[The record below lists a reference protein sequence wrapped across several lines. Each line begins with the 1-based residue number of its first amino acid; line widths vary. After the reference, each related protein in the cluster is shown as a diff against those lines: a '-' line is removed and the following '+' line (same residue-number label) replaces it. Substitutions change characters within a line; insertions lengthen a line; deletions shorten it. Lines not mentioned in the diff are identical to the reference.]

1 MHEKRLGRKEVF
13 HTQTKAPPP
22 LAPDTNNT
30 FPVASRV
37 LAGVTLGL
45 LLFAGAGGWAATT
58 QLQGAIIA
66 PGIIKVDRNLK
77 SIQHRDGG
85 IVSEIA
91 IKEGDFVSKGQIM
104 LRLDDAQTRAEL
116 SIVRTQLVEL
126 AARQARLVAERD
138 NLGEILFA
146 PEFAAI
152 LSEFPLVSS
161 GERRLFDGN
170 RRNRQNQKQQ
180 LQYGISQLEEE
191 QKGLTA
197 QHTAKTDELEL
208 VRIEHVKIKGLAD
221 KKLIDTSRKYFIDRE
236 LSKLTGENG
245 EVQANI
251 ARSRARMSE
260 IQVQIIAIDEAARTE
275 AQRELS
281 IIEPKISE
289 LTERRIAVED
299 RLSRTDIRAPLSGT
313 VNELFVHTIGG
324 VITPAE
330 KLVTLVPNDAALKI
344 QARLSPTD
352 IDQIFVGQDARMRF
366 SAFNQRAT
374 PELHGSIAYVSAA
387 TSTDPATGQIFYLAD
402 VAVPPAE
409 LARLGH
415 NRLLPGMPV
424 EVFVSTE
431 ERTAMSFFAKPLTD
445 QFNRAFREE

>member
-1 MHEKRLGRKEVF
+1 M
-13 HTQTKAPPP
+13 
-22 LAPDTNNT
+22 
-30 FPVASRV
+30 
-37 LAGVTLGL
+37 
-45 LLFAGAGGWAATT
+45 
-58 QLQGAIIA
+58 
-66 PGIIKVDRNLK
+66 
-77 SIQHRDGG
+77 
-85 IVSEIA
+85 
-91 IKEGDFVSKGQIM
+91 
-104 LRLDDAQTRAEL
+104 
-116 SIVRTQLVEL
+116 
-126 AARQARLVAERD
+126 
-138 NLGEILFA
+138 
-146 PEFAAI
+146 
-152 LSEFPLVSS
+152 
-161 GERRLFDGN
+161 
-170 RRNRQNQKQQ
+170 
-180 LQYGISQLEEE
+180 
-191 QKGLTA
+191 
-197 QHTAKTDELEL
+197 TAKTDELEL

>member
-1 MHEKRLGRKEVF
+1 MSRNQQRSQAALSPE
-13 HTQTKAPPP
+13 
-22 LAPDTNNT
+22 DNNT
-30 FPVASRV
+30 FPVTARV
-37 LAGVTLGL
+37 LAGMALGV

-58 QLQGAIIA
+58 QLRGAIIA
-66 PGIIKVDRNLK
+66 PGVIMVDRNLK

-91 IKEGDFVSKGQIM
+91 IKEGDVVTKGQIM

-116 SIVRTQLVEL
+116 SIVKAQLIEL
-126 AARQARLVAERD
+126 TARQARLIGERD
-138 NLGEILFA
+138 NE
-146 PEFAAI
+146 EAI
-152 LSEFPLVSS
+152 VFLPDFGTEFPAIAA

-170 RRNRQNQKQQ
+170 RKNRQNQKQQ

-191 QKGLTA
+191 LKGLVA
-197 QHTAKTDELEL
+197 QHDAKTGELEL
-208 VRIEHVKIKGLAD
+208 VKTEHTKIKGLAD

-236 LSKLTGENG
+236 LAKLTGESG
-245 EVQANI
+245 EIQANI

-281 IIEPKISE
+281 VVEPKLSE
-289 LTERRIAVED
+289 LRERRVAVED

-330 KLVTLVPNDAALKI
+330 KLLTLVPADAALKI
-344 QARLSPTD
+344 QARLAPTD
-352 IDQIFVGQDARMRF
+352 IDQISVGQDARMRF

-374 PELHGSIAYVSAA
+374 PELKGNIAYVSAA

-409 LARLGH
+409 LAKLED
-415 NRLLPGMPV
+415 NKLLPGMPV

-431 ERTAMSFFAKPLTD
+431 ERTAMSFLAKPLTD

>member
-1 MHEKRLGRKEVF
+1 VLQKE
-13 HTQTKAPPP
+13 
-22 LAPDTNNT
+22 PDTKLGQSSETNNM
-30 FPVASRV
+30 FPVGTRV
-37 LAGVTLGL
+37 LAGVALGF

-58 QLQGAIIA
+58 QLRGAIIA
-66 PGIIKVDRNLK
+66 SGVIKVDRNLK

-91 IKEGDFVSKGQIM
+91 VKEGDIVTKGQIM

-116 SIVRTQLVEL
+116 SIVKTQLVEL
-126 AARQARLVAERD
+126 AGRQARLIAERENQD
-138 NLGEILFA
+138 EITFE
-146 PEFAAI
+146 PNFSTEFALI
-152 LSEFPLVSS
+152 SS

-191 QKGLTA
+191 LKGLIA
-197 QHTAKTDELEL
+197 QYDAKDDELDL
-208 VRIEHVKIKGLAD
+208 VRTEHHKIKGLAE
-221 KKLIDTSRKYFIDRE
+221 KKLIDTSRKYIIDRE
-236 LSKLTGENG
+236 LAKLTGESG
-245 EVQANI
+245 EIHANI

-281 IIEPKISE
+281 VVEPKLSE
-289 LTERRIAVED
+289 LRERRIAVED
-299 RLSRTDIRAPLSGT
+299 RLARTDIRAPLSGT

-330 KLVTLVPNDAALKI
+330 KLVTLVPADAALKI
-344 QARLSPTD
+344 EARLSPTD
-352 IDQIFVGQDARMRF
+352 IDQVSIGQEARMRF

-374 PELHGSIAYVSAA
+374 PELDGNIAYISAA

-402 VAVPPAE
+402 VAVPATE
-409 LARLGH
+409 IAKLGV
-415 NRLLPGMPV
+415 NKLLPGMPV

-431 ERTAMSFFAKPLTD
+431 ERTAISFLAKPLTD